1 MRLIGVDVGGTFT
14 DLVYADTDAGSTAVH
29 KISTTPDDPSRG
41 VVQGLMALCDK
52 YGIPRETIDVVFHGT
67 TIATNSILEH
77 DGAVTGMI
85 TTGGYR
91 DILHIGRH
99 QRPQHYSIMQDIP
112 WQSRPLVKRRHR
124 KTVTERLVPPKG
136 EVLQPLDEAGV
147 RQAVRELKEAGV
159 QAIAICFLFSY
170 LDPAHEARALAIVR
184 EEYPGCFATT
194 SSSVSPQFREFE
206 RFTTTALNAFVG
218 PKVRNYVTR
227 LESEIEASGFKAD
240 LRIMASNGGVAT
252 PAMVAERPV
261 LTLLSGPAAGV
272 IGGDWA
278 GGLSGRRNLITFD
291 VGGTSADIGI
301 VTEGGFGEATAR
313 DTWIAGFPV
322 MVPMID
328 VHTIGAGGGS
338 IAFVD
343 QAGAFKVGPRSAGA
357 VPGPAAYGH
366 GGTRPTVTDA
376 NVVLG
381 RLDSGNFLG
390 GGMSLDEVA
399 ARRVIGELARELGL
413 SDREAAEGV
422 ITLINA
428 NMANA
433 IRSRTVQ
440 KGIDPRDYSLVAFG
454 GAGPLHGAEVAD
466 MLGVTEVIVPPH
478 PGITSAVGLLISDL
492 RYDAIR
498 TSFQVSGAADLARI
512 NADFAAMA
520 RELAD
525 RFTADGIELGR
536 VSFERRGD
544 LRYVGQGYELRVPFP
559 DGPIDA
565 AALAKAFD
573 AFHEIHR
580 REYGHHF
587 ADFGD
592 RDREP
597 AAGWRRQRRH
607 HRQAV
612 GRHGPVARGGEGAY
626 RHLHLPR
633 RRQARRLSDGLLS
646 PRPSAGRRAR
656 RRSGDR
662 PADGLDHRG
671 AAALWLRGRR
681 GGQSDRAERRCLIP
695 SVIPTGAA
703 RSAAQ
708 RRDLLLFRHKNR
720 SLHFAPSALRSG

>member
-1 MRLIGVDVGGTFT
+1 MLAGLSG
-14 DLVYADTDAGSTAVH
+14 LAADTDAGSTAVH

-124 KTVTERLVPPKG
+124 KTVTERLVPPRG
-136 EVLQPLDEAGV
+136 EVLQPLDEEGV
-147 RQAVRELKEAGV
+147 RQAVRELKDAGV
-159 QAIAICFLFSY
+159 EAIAICFLFSY
-170 LDPAHEARALAIVR
+170 LDPAHEARAMAIVR

-357 VPGPAAYGH
+357 VPGPAAYGL
-366 GGTRPTVTDA
+366 GGARPTVTDA

-422 ITLINA
+422 VTLINA

-440 KGIDPRDYSLVAFG
+440 KGIDPRNYALVAFG

-466 MLGVTEVIVPPH
+466 MLGVPEVIVPPH

-498 TSFQVSGAADLARI
+498 TSFQVSGAADLLRI

-520 RELAD
+520 RNWPTASPPTASSWPRRLRAARRPALVSARAMNCACPSLAAGS
-525 RFTADGIELGR
+525 T
-536 VSFERRGD
+536 RRS
-544 LRYVGQGYELRVPFP
+544 
-559 DGPIDA
+559 A
-565 AALAKAFD
+565 
-573 AFHEIHR
+573 R
-580 REYGHHF
+580 RSTPSTRSIAEYGHHF
-587 ADFGD
+587 ADLAIEIVNLRLVG
-592 RDREP
+592 
-597 AAGWRRQRRH
+597 RQRRH

-612 GRHGPVARGGEGAY
+612 GRHRDVAGGGEGAH
-626 RHLHLPR
+626 RHVHLPR
-633 RRQARRLSDGLLS
+633 AAALADSSRRSSIAAPDLLT
-646 PRPSAGRRAR
+646 GRRAHV
-656 RRSGDR
+656 
-662 PADGLDHRG
+662 AD
-671 AAALWLRGRR
+671 
-681 GGQSDRAERRCLIP
+681 P
-695 SVIPTGAA
+695 A
-703 RSAAQ
+703 RSCC
-708 RRDLLLFRHKNR
+708 RWI
-720 SLHFAPSALRSG
+720 